1 MASDGLKEGNGEE
14 VEKEISTDKHSDK
27 EEETSEIIEWEE
39 DTGEEEE
46 DRLTL
51 GLVGKVWTNR
61 TINEKAFISTL
72 KSFFH
77 WRDKHRI
84 VEEQPWHFDRHAILL
99 GEIHH
104 AIKPTDVQLFE
115 LPMWVRVYIYHSK
128 LDSGSAMG
136 IDKSI
141 RMRVRVDVRKHLLTV
156 VKVKMRGGVEESFEI
171 KYESHPYSASFV
183 AS

>member
-1 MASDGLKEGNGEE
+1 MESNGLKEGNGEE
-14 VEKEISTDKHSDK
+14 VEKDISTDKHSEK
-27 EEETSEIIEWEE
+27 EEETSEVIEWEE

-51 GLVGKVWTNR
+51 GLVGKVWSNR
-61 TINEKAFISTL
+61 TINVKAFISTM
-72 KSFFH
+72 KSVWNPKHEFFY

-136 IDKSI
+136 IDQSI
-141 RMRVRVDVRKHLLTV
+141 
-156 VKVKMRGGVEESFEI
+156 
-171 KYESHPYSASFV
+171 
-183 AS
+183 